1 MGKRLNKQLT
11 VFMVLFFANFAL
23 AQLPF
28 IDNKRNLC
36 FINSDKI
43 IGSSYQNFRTQNVVF
58 GNFTHQGN
66 FADAL
71 FLDNN
76 LNKLFLSVST
86 GSVSLPQFS
95 STLIPLYAHPNCMSG
110 NVVAGDLNGDAF
122 KDFALINSSGDILT
136 FQNTNGIVFPKDSIG
151 NTLTSS
157 GFGGKLFVTNNDNT
171 NFHDL
176 ISIGAK
182 SSPNGFYY
190 QVQNNNSNIGGPLVF
205 NAGNSGFVKA
215 TSNVPSSSFDAASVD
230 LDNNGYDEI
239 VFISGQDDSVT
250 ILVNIL
256 GNLSTKVSYGSVLPN
271 VQHKRIKAMD
281 VNGDGYKE
289 VAILGKLSGISY
301 VHIYS
306 PTYSNNIPTGLNYQK
321 TITMFFDVSDFVFSD
336 LNKDGLSDLI
346 VNSTSS
352 NSLAVYMQD
361 KVSPLSFENV
371 PITFGTPAGHA
382 AQGLASFDVDD
393 NKREEIFSYATGT
406 VSSIIALRNFTYLD
420 SLKVI
425 STPSVICPGD
435 TVVLQNKLD
444 GYFFSYFSTFSP
456 ITGLNDPFHKLNV
469 TSPTTAVVSSTY
481 TTFFINFPPC
491 VVNSN
496 SVQIK
501 AGIVPT
507 ITLSGPSNLCK
518 NSTATITASGADS
531 YTWSTGGTVNLPY
544 ITLTPTV
551 SVPYNVTG
559 KITDG
564 CVASKSATL
573 GLFPDFVPTIVADKP
588 SMCKNKSSVLT
599 ASGGVSYFWT
609 TGQFSQS
616 ISVTQTLTTP
626 QTYSVYVTDVNGC
639 SGFAFYSTVYS
650 DACKDVSVKNG
661 ITLNNDGKN
670 DFLFVEN
677 IESYPNN
684 KVMIFN
690 RWGVELYSQ
699 VGYDN
704 ADKIWPSQTET
715 ASLTPGTYYYI
726 VDLGNGDVPQKGW
739 LEIIKN

>member
-1 MGKRLNKQLT
+1 MGKRLNKHLS
-11 VFMVLFFANFAL
+11 VFLVLFFANIVL

-36 FINSDKI
+36 LLNADRIV
-43 IGSSYQNFRTQNVVF
+43 GSAYQNFRTQNVVF
-58 GNFTHQGN
+58 GNFTHKGN
-66 FADAL
+66 FPDAL

-76 LNKLFLSVST
+76 LSKLFLSVTT
-86 GSVSLPQFS
+86 GSISLPQFS

-110 NVVAGDLNGDAF
+110 NVVASDLNGDAF
-122 KDFALINSSGDILT
+122 KDFALINSTSDILT
-136 FQNTNGIVFPKDSIG
+136 FQNTNGVLFPKDSIPV
-151 NTLTSS
+151 TLTTNS
-157 GFGGKLFVTNNDNT
+157 FGGKLFVTNNDNL

-176 ISIGAK
+176 ISIGPR
-182 SSPNGFYY
+182 SSPNGYYY
-190 QVQNNNSNIGGPLVF
+190 QVQKNSSTAGGPLVF
-205 NAGNSGFVKA
+205 NPVNNGFIKT
-215 TSNVPSSSFDAASVD
+215 TSNSPSGSFDAASVD

-281 VNGDGYKE
+281 VNGDGFKE
-289 VAILGKLSGISY
+289 VAILGKLSGINY

-306 PTYSNNIPTGLNYQK
+306 PTYSNNIPTGLNYKK
-321 TITMFFDVSDFVFSD
+321 TITMLFDVSDFVFSD

-361 KVSPLSFENV
+361 KTSPLNFDNI
-371 PITFGTPAGHA
+371 PITFGTPTGHA
-382 AQGLASFDVDD
+382 AQGLASFDADD

-406 VSSIIALRNFTYLD
+406 VSSIIALRNFTFLD
-420 SLKVI
+420 SLKVV

-435 TVVLQNKLD
+435 TVILRNRLD
-444 GYFFSYFSTFSP
+444 GVFFPYFSTFSP
-456 ITGLNDPFHKLNV
+456 SSAQNDPFHTLKI
-469 TSPTTAVVSSTY
+469 TSPTTAVVSATY
-481 TTFFINFPPC
+481 TTFFTSYGPC

-496 SVQIK
+496 SIQIN
-501 AGIVPT
+501 AGLAPT
-507 ITLSGPSNLCK
+507 ITLSGPPNICK
-518 NSTATITASGADS
+518 NNTATITASGADS
-531 YTWSTGGTVNLPY
+531 YTWSTGANLPN
-544 ITLTPTV
+544 ITLTPTA
-551 SVPYNVTG
+551 SVPYYVIG
-559 KITDG
+559 KSLDG

-573 GLFPDFVPTIVADKP
+573 GLFPDFIPTIVADKP
-588 SMCKNKSSVLT
+588 SICKNKSAILT
-599 ASGGVSYFWT
+599 ASGGVSYVWT

-616 ISVTQTLTTP
+616 ISVTQTLTSP
-626 QTYSVYVTDVNGC
+626 QTYSVYVTDGNGC
-639 SGFAFYSTVYS
+639 SSLAYYSTVYS

-726 VDLGNGDVPQKGW
+726 VDLGNGEAPQKGW
-739 LEIIKN
+739 LEIIRN